1 MLNRDLQILKLRRLR
16 VPDFLSTKKMR
27 VREPGSFLRENAVAF
42 VTLLRV
48 SECRECRS
56 SGNKYERHERLLK
69 ISATNTGR
77 FATLQ

>member
-1 MLNRDLQILKLRRLR
+1 
-16 VPDFLSTKKMR
+16 MR
-27 VREPGSFLRENAVAF
+27 ESGSFWRENAVAF

-69 ISATNTGR
+69 IKAANTGR
-77 FATLQ
+77 FVTLQ

>member
-1 MLNRDLQILKLRRLR
+1 
-16 VPDFLSTKKMR
+16 MR
-27 VREPGSFLRENAVAF
+27 ESGSFWRENAVAF

-69 ISATNTGR
+69 ISVTNTGR

>member
-1 MLNRDLQILKLRRLR
+1 
-16 VPDFLSTKKMR
+16 MR
-27 VREPGSFLRENAVAF
+27 ESGSFWRENAVAF

-48 SECRECRS
+48 VECRECRS